1 MEEWGCKSSRRA
13 GKEQIE
19 ECVISGN
26 ELQQM
31 KETERDRGSETQ
43 PGFLLI
49 SKDDRKYLHFQRGPL
64 KMQRRQSYLR
74 CPVVSLSSSIVCV
87 FSHFPCL
94 SCRLPTHTDGAEMRC
109 VAYCGTAGDIWCVPL
124 KPRSLTFQRPS
135 WLPYQTLPTQ
145 TNSEINP
152 SLQSETGLAVYQHR
166 VKVYVHGNHDIMSQI
181 RHGNSRLT

>member
-1 MEEWGCKSSRRA
+1 M
-13 GKEQIE
+13 
-19 ECVISGN
+19 ISVN

-31 KETERDRGSETQ
+31 KKTKRYCRSETQ

-49 SKDDRKYLHFQRGPL
+49 SKDDCKYLYFQRGPL

-74 CPVVSLSSSIVCV
+74 WSLSPSIVCV
-87 FSHFPCL
+87 FSHFPCP
-94 SCRLPTHTDGAEMRC
+94 SCRLPAHTDGVKMRC

-145 TNSEINP
+145 TNSEINT
-152 SLQSETGLAVYQHR
+152 SLQSETGLAVNQP
-166 VKVYVHGNHDIMSQI
+166 K
-181 RHGNSRLT
+181 